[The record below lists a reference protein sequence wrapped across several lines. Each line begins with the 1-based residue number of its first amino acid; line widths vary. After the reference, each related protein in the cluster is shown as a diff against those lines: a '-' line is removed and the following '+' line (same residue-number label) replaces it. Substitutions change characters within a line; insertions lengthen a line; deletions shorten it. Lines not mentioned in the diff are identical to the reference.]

1 MSQELNNNVEAATV
15 TVQPTYLEL
24 ISKDEKAVKR
34 EQLSIRAQE
43 SAIEV
48 AKAIFGLNSDIAKT
62 KQLISVAQ
70 RQIPYSV
77 KSEFALTKK
86 LVDLEEEL
94 AFYQGIKSVRFHDA
108 QI

>member
-1 MSQELNNNVEAATV
+1 MSTEVSNAQAVV
-15 TVQPTYLEL
+15 VPTYLQL

-48 AKAIFGLNSDIAKT
+48 TKAIFGLNSEIAKT

-70 RQIPYSV
+70 RQVPYSV
-77 KSEFALTKK
+77 KSEFVLTKK
-86 LVDLEEEL
+86 LADLEEEL
-94 AFYQGIKSVRFHDA
+94 TFYQEIKAVRFHDA